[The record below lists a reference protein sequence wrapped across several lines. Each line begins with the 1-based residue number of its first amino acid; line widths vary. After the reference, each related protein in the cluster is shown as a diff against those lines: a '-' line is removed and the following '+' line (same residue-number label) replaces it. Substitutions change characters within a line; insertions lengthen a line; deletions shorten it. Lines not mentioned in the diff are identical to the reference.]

1 MRRILLLFLV
11 TSCLILSHQAQAQ
24 CDYQF
29 SHEVKVIRKDTSYEL
44 KLTLVK
50 GEESQNYR
58 VVLYDLR
65 SNKAVEEKHL
75 LFVRNKPLIAFT
87 GLKSSIYTVYIF
99 YPNCEE
105 PISLGGAKGIKTSG
119 L

>member
-1 MRRILLLFLV
+1 
-11 TSCLILSHQAQAQ
+11 
-24 CDYQF
+24 
-29 SHEVKVIRKDTSYEL
+29 
-44 KLTLVK
+44 
-50 GEESQNYR
+50 
-58 VVLYDLR
+58 
-65 SNKAVEEKHL
+65 VEEKHL
-75 LFVRNKPLIAFT
+75 QFVRNKPLIAFN